1 VKASPLEGVPVT
13 ERETRAVKK
22 FYTCGTVVC
31 PFAQFVGQYACQAAD
46 NQTFRRKVRR
56 QTGEPTAFECTL
68 GLVALSLAPPANL
81 LAVALTNVKR
91 PLQPDA
97 ERRRNFS
104 QHIVIEKV
112 FIYGIDLA

>member
-31 PFAQFVGQYACQAAD
+31 PFAQFVGQYACQSAD

-68 GLVALSLAPPANL
+68 GL
-81 LAVALTNVKR
+81 VALTNVKR

-112 FIYGIDLA
+112 FMYGIDLA